1 MNKMTFDLVP
11 DGYPFCVVTDCP
23 VAEHCL
29 RQKARQMLGKTDKI
43 VKVVNPRLTQPS
55 EQCEFYRTDEPQVFA
70 RGFAAM
76 KEEMLPRQY
85 KVFMK
90 RLQGHFGRTGYF
102 ERRRGERLCSP
113 KEIAE
118 VEATLK
124 DLGLEHLKFDVYE
137 KHYNWND

>member
-11 DGYPFCVVTDCP
+11 DGYPFCIVTDCP

-29 RQKARQMLGKTDKI
+29 RQKARQMLGKSDKI
-43 VKVVNPRLTQPS
+43 VKVVNPLLTQPS
-55 EQCEFYRTDEPQVFA
+55 EQCEFYRSDEPQVFA

-85 KVFMK
+85 KVFMM
-90 RLQGHFGRTGYF
+90 RLQDHFGRTGYF

-113 KEIAE
+113 ADIIVIEKVLAS
-118 VEATLK
+118 
-124 DLGLEHLKFDVYE
+124 LGLSHLGFDAYE
-137 KHYNWND
+137 RHLNWKE

>member
-11 DGYPFCVVTDCP
+11 DGYPFCIVTDCP

-29 RQKARQMLGKTDKI
+29 RQKARQMLGKNDKI
-43 VKVVNPRLTQPS
+43 VKVVNPLLTQPS
-55 EQCEFYRTDEPQVFA
+55 EQCEFYRSDEPQVFA

-85 KVFMK
+85 KVFMM
-90 RLQGHFGRTGYF
+90 RLQDHFGRTGYF

-113 KEIAE
+113 ADIIVIEKVLAS
-118 VEATLK
+118 
-124 DLGLEHLKFDVYE
+124 LGLSHLGFDAYE
-137 KHYNWND
+137 RHFNWKE